1 MMDGFVLGRIW
12 LERVDR
18 TYELTRGTQYGRI
31 D

>member
-1 MMDGFVLGRIW
+1 VLDGFVLGRIW

-18 TYELTRGTQYGRI
+18 TYERTRGMQYERI